1 MRRILKW
8 ALRGLLLVVVVAA
21 IVAAFNYSKIQRLLR
36 VNSLFTEEN
45 IVGNFSDMQGMFFN
59 TEMAVASDNPTMLPP
74 NPMDLPDSFAF
85 RGETYNLD
93 DWIAKRNLTAMVVLK
108 NGQLVHESYYL
119 GTSDTDRRI
128 SWSMAKSFLSA
139 TFGIAVTEG
148 KIPSLDALVT
158 DYVPSLKGSA
168 YDGVTILNV
177 LNMASGIRFNEDYL
191 DYDSDINRMGR
202 VLAFGNSM
210 DGFAEGLSERDRDP
224 GTRRQYVSI
233 DTHVLGMVLRAAT
246 GRSVPDYMAEKLLV
260 PLRLEADAYYLT
272 DGYGT
277 AFVLGGLNMRTRD
290 YARFGLMMALGGSLN
305 GEQIVPMGWV
315 AQSTTQSAPPPY
327 EGEQGT
333 DTGLLG
339 YGYQWWLPPD
349 AEPGEFLA
357 VGIYGQYTY
366 VNSGRGVVI
375 AVNGADRNFR
385 DDDGRVLLT
394 NVAMFRE
401 IAAHLG
407 GK

>member
-8 ALRGLLLVVVVAA
+8 VLRGLVLVVLVAGV
-21 IVAAFNYSKIQRLLR
+21 VAAFNYSKIQRLLR
-36 VNSLFTEEN
+36 VNSLFTAEN

-59 TEMAVASDNPTMLPP
+59 TEMPVGSDNPTPLPP
-74 NPMDLPDSFAF
+74 NPQALPESFTF
-85 RGETYNLD
+85 RGETHRVA
-93 DWIAKRNLTAMVVLK
+93 DWIAERNLTAMVVLK
-108 NGQLVHESYYL
+108 NGQLAHESYYL
-119 GTSDTDRRI
+119 GTRDTDRRI

-139 TFGIAVTEG
+139 TFGIAVAEG
-148 KIPSLDALVT
+148 KIPSLDVPVT
-158 DYVPSLKGSA
+158 DYVPSLKSSA
-168 YDGVTILNV
+168 YDGASIRNV

-191 DYDSDINRMGR
+191 DYNSDINRMGR

-210 DGFAEGLSERDRDP
+210 DGFAEGLSERDREP

-246 GRSVPDYMAEKLLV
+246 GRSVPDYMAEKLLA

-272 DGYGT
+272 DGFGT

-305 GEQIVPMGWV
+305 GTQIVPADWV
-315 AQSTTQSAPPPY
+315 VESTTQSAPPPY
-327 EGEQGT
+327 DGEKDT

-349 AEPGEFLA
+349 AAPGEFLA

-366 VNSGRGVVI
+366 INSAKGVVI

-385 DDDGRVLLT
+385 DGDGRVLLA
-394 NVAMFRE
+394 NVEMFRE
-401 IAAHLG
+401 IAAHIG
-407 GK
+407 NQ